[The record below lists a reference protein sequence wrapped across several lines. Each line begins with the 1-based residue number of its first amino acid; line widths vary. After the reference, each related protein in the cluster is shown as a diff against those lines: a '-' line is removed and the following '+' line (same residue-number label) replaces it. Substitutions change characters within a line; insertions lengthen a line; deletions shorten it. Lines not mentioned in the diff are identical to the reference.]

1 MLFIRR
7 EGASSQQRKWYLDF
21 KEKITKTCKE
31 AILKVKNSIERSTLT
46 GNEELFMNG
55 YFDYVRPPSGDEKVG
70 PTLSVKLAESY
81 DRIYSKFF
89 KWDER
94 VPTNGGRI
102 QFVNIDPFDLIRHYC
117 KAKFVIQI
125 GAIFIREGYINL
137 QIRLDKALISPLQ
150 SKISSEQQRQRYA
163 FTVGKRGSDVT
174 HSAGVLPSAT
184 GVHAPRSGIM
194 GTLARASPASGGS
207 IPDHMIPP
215 AGGVLPPKALAPMVH
230 AEERNWNEGCKGN
243 RNERNQM

>member
-1 MLFIRR
+1 MLKDLQHDVPETWCFSTGVSEITEKQTGKIVHSMMFALYSR

-70 PTLSVKLAESY
+70 PTLSVKLAKSY
-81 DRIYSKFF
+81 YRIYSKFF

-102 QFVNIDPFDLIRHYC
+102 QFVNIIHS
-117 KAKFVIQI
+117 
-125 GAIFIREGYINL
+125 IN
-137 QIRLDKALISPLQ
+137 
-150 SKISSEQQRQRYA
+150 SS
-163 FTVGKRGSDVT
+163 
-174 HSAGVLPSAT
+174 L
-184 GVHAPRSGIM
+184 
-194 GTLARASPASGGS
+194 L
-207 IPDHMIPP
+207 
-215 AGGVLPPKALAPMVH
+215 
-230 AEERNWNEGCKGN
+230 
-243 RNERNQM
+243 